1 MRLLVIDG
9 GGTSTDVA
17 VCDGIAVV
25 ARTLLPSAKP
35 TPSDSKTDELCRMLG
50 SFLATSPL
58 DHSDEAPL
66 HTVIIGM
73 AGVWSARER
82 YAYAGALASS
92 WQTYVSTKAVQFVV
106 LSDAELALA
115 AAHGNAH
122 GAIMIAGTGS
132 IMLMRDNDGA
142 LHRVGGWGPQIDD
155 AGGGIWL
162 GRQACMAVARMLD
175 GRGPSTQLIRPVASY
190 LRVDSDDHD
199 AVRNALRSTPSPAFA
214 RIGAAVLQYADEYD
228 AVAMSIRDEGA
239 RELSLLLASL
249 PESTD
254 VVVYGSLLGNE
265 GYRTL
270 VGRYA
275 GRTLRPMDDVVV
287 WLAGTIDRAGNLP
300 SSAV

>member
-17 VCDGIAVV
+17 VCDGTAVV
-25 ARTLLPSAKP
+25 ARMLLPSAKP
-35 TPSDSKTDELCRMLG
+35 SPTDSRTDELCRMLG

-199 AVRNALRSTPSPAFA
+199 AVRNALRSALLPAFA

>member
-17 VCDGIAVV
+17 VCDGTAVV

-35 TPSDSKTDELCRMLG
+35 TLLDSRTDELCRMLG

-82 YAYAGALASS
+82 YSYAAALAAS
-92 WQTYVSTKAVQFVV
+92 WQTYVSTRSVQFVV

-115 AAHGNAH
+115 AAHGNAQ
-122 GAIMIAGTGS
+122 GAILIAGTGS
-132 IMLMRDNDGA
+132 IMLMRSEDGA
-142 LHRVGGWGPQIDD
+142 LHRSGGWGPQIDD

-190 LRVDSDDHD
+190 LRADSDDHD

-214 RIGAAVLQYADEYD
+214 RIGAAVLQYADEHD

-239 RELSLLLASL
+239 RELALLLAAL
-249 PESTD
+249 PEALE
-254 VVVYGSLLGNE
+254 VVAYGSLLGNDA
-265 GYRTL
+265 YRTL
-270 VGRYA
+270 VGRYS
-275 GRTLRPMDDVVV
+275 GRIVRPMEDVVV

-300 SSAV
+300 ASAV

>member
-17 VCDGIAVV
+17 VCDGTAVV
-25 ARTLLPSAKP
+25 ARMLLPSAKP

-58 DHSDEAPL
+58 DHSEEAPL

-155 AGGGIWL
+155 AGGGVWL

-228 AVAMSIRDEGA
+228 AVAMFIRDEGA
-239 RELSLLLASL
+239 RELALLLAGL

-265 GYRTL
+265 GYRAL

-287 WLAGTIDRAGNLP
+287 WLAETIDRAGNLP

>member
-17 VCDGIAVV
+17 VCDGTTIV

-35 TPSDSKTDELCRMLG
+35 SVSDSRTDELCRMLG

-82 YAYAGALASS
+82 YAYAGALAAS
-92 WQTYVSTKAVQFVV
+92 WQTYVSTRTVQFVV

-115 AAHGNAH
+115 AAHGNSS
-122 GAIMIAGTGS
+122 GAILIAGTGS
-132 IMLMRDNDGA
+132 IMLMRGSDGQ
-142 LHRVGGWGPQIDD
+142 LHRAGGWGPQIDD

-190 LRVDSDDHD
+190 LRVDSDDHES
-199 AVRNALRSTPSPAFA
+199 VRNALRSTPSPAFA
-214 RIGAAVLQYADEYD
+214 RIGAAVLQYAEEHD
-228 AVAMSIRDEGA
+228 AVAISIRDEGA
-239 RELSLLLASL
+239 RELALLLASL
-249 PESTD
+249 PEALN
-254 VVVYGSLLGNE
+254 VVVYGSLLGNDT
-265 GYRTL
+265 YRIM

-275 GRTLRPMDDVVV
+275 GRPLRSMDDVVV
-287 WLAGTIDRAGNLP
+287 WLAGTIDRAGQLP
-300 SSAV
+300 DSAA